1 MNGIET
7 SFDLEILRFLVNS
20 IHNNLKNHNDFQLV
34 DRWLEEPYVIHYHAN
49 KNNDNQKVTI
59 NLEDIYDLW
68 SQPEIN
74 TQRR

>member
-1 MNGIET
+1 MQHQIVKFLTATKKLKKLNQTFIVT
-7 SFDLEILRFLVNS
+7 ALVNLS
-20 IHNNLKNHNDFQLV
+20 ISTHN
-34 DRWLEEPYVIHYHAN
+34 HAN

>member
-1 MNGIET
+1 MSHLILTQKIRHMNGIK
-7 SFDLEILRFLVNS
+7 
-20 IHNNLKNHNDFQLV
+20 HHNDFQLV
-34 DRWLEEPYVIHYHAN
+34 DRWLEGPYVIHYHAN